1 MQRAWEENSQVMD
14 MRCMFLACECMFLNA
29 CVACFRHVNACFW
42 MHALRVFD
50 MRMHV
55 FDMWMHDFDMRMHVF
70 GCTRCVFS
78 TCECMFSMYPLDVF
92 DMRMHVFEA
101 STCQNMPSNGQN
113 PVLVNTL
120 KTWNRDLYPKT
131 RFLEVRKVRMAGAK
145 MDLSTLVFSP
155 KHMFTYRHFAFDG
168 RTALGP

>member
-1 MQRAWEENSQVMD
+1 MHRQVENM
-14 MRCMFLACECMFLNA
+14 ALNQKTG
-29 CVACFRHVNACFW
+29 FQSN
-42 MHALRVFD
+42 
-50 MRMHV
+50 
-55 FDMWMHDFDMRMHVF
+55 
-70 GCTRCVFS
+70 TR
-78 TCECMFSMYPLDVF
+78 
-92 DMRMHVFEA
+92 
-101 STCQNMPSNGQN
+101 
-113 PVLVNTL
+113 